1 MLKFYATMSRCQHI
15 QFSFLKS
22 YRFAGVMLGFHLN
35 SNRRN
40 CISLYD
46 FINFINSNRN
56 FNARQYSDFE
66 YILLNKSSKQ
76 FVRLDIFILQYINII
91 GFLKH
96 FQKYELL
103 NSFLLS
109 LHLRYHEI
117 PRKEEIYSYI
127 TIIIRVL
134 GNLIHKCTSII
145 LRLFGISD
153 SATLNRRHH

>member
-1 MLKFYATMSRCQHI
+1 M
-15 QFSFLKS
+15 
-22 YRFAGVMLGFHLN
+22 
-35 SNRRN
+35 
-40 CISLYD
+40 
-46 FINFINSNRN
+46 
-56 FNARQYSDFE
+56 
-66 YILLNKSSKQ
+66 
-76 FVRLDIFILQYINII
+76 
-91 GFLKH
+91 
-96 FQKYELL
+96 

-153 SATLNRRHH
+153 SATLNRRHHWKNSLHSGTIEQTAKSWRQLQKISYLFTVVCILATHGDSGDSISSRNKILFLCYSYRHMWPFCSSLCRIHNRTCEIVRETPQSNSIKHLELNKWLR